1 MEEIKVLEKGK
12 ELSYTFDELLKY
24 HGVGYPGGVAHAF
37 KVMQRAFPL
46 LDNGKRLERREIS
59 IVTAFPGPG
68 GLDALE
74 MVTRCRSDGRLLA
87 DKNLPEAANVLES
100 PHGRYYFR
108 FYYRGTIV
116 VVTIKPGFVRPEF
129 IKMARIKDRTAEE
142 EKLLAEMKLEM
153 AGRLLKA
160 RAEDVYN
167 AEIVKPL

>member
-12 ELSYTFDELLKY
+12 ELGYTFDELLKY

-46 LDNGKRLERREIS
+46 LDNGNLLERREIF
-59 IVTAFPGPG
+59 ILTAFPGPG
-68 GLDALE
+68 GLDAFE

-87 DKNLPEAANVLES
+87 DKKLPEAANVLES
-100 PHGRYYFR
+100 PHGKYYFR
-108 FYYRGTIV
+108 FYYRGAVV

-129 IKMARIKDRTAEE
+129 IEMARKKGRTEGE
-142 EKLLAEMKLEM
+142 EKILAEMKLEM

-167 AEIVKPL
+167 AEILKL